1 MDREETIKNLLLIG
15 NRWSFLD
22 ELLCMGNS
30 EKLRMEADADEECA
44 ICQEK
49 YNTPTSVE
57 YKIQLPCCGKHT
69 MGSKC
74 IETWLY
80 QHNTCPLCRQEFFP
94 ANSVEYSP
102 DDFDDD
108 EDVNNT
114 EEDYERGLDV
124 DLGYVRHFC
133 HQICHELGLRAP
145 GDLVMHIAIEVAQRG
160 CFYHVF
166 QSQPTHVDCI
176 NQAAA
181 CVYMASHLTC
191 QPLTMDEIAY
201 GFQIVDGLDPESS
214 FVLSED
220 TIADAY
226 LYLDEAL
233 YDIMDEQLCQLLRT
247 DDMAQVIDRLPVSQ
261 RRLEYEAS
269 RIETQSRRRVE

>member
-1 MDREETIKNLLLIG
+1 MDREETLKNLLLIG
-15 NRWSFLD
+15 NRWSFLNR
-22 ELLCMGNS
+22 LLCMGNS
-30 EKLRMEADADEECA
+30 ERSRMEADADEECA

-80 QHNTCPLCRQEFFP
+80 QHNTCPFCRQEFFP
-94 ANSVEYSP
+94 ANSVGYYP

-108 EDVNNT
+108 EDVNIT

-124 DLGYVRHFC
+124 DLGCVRRFC
-133 HQICHELGLRAP
+133 HAFCDELGLRAP

-166 QSQPTHVDCI
+166 QNQPTQVTCL

-181 CVYMASHLTC
+181 CIYMASHLTD
-191 QPLTMDEIAY
+191 QPLTIDEIA
-201 GFQIVDGLDPESS
+201 GGSGNGGILDEA
-214 FVLSED
+214 
-220 TIADAY
+220 TITDAY
-226 LYLDEAL
+226 LYLDEAV

-247 DDMAQVIDRLPVSQ
+247 DDMAQAIGRLPVSQ
-261 RRLEYEAS
+261 RRREYEAS
-269 RIETQSRRRVE
+269 RIETRSRRGVE